1 MDHSSKILDK
11 PATADGRRQRSQRS
25 REKIVA
31 AMLKLVRGGEM
42 SPSAAQVAETSG
54 VSLRTVFRHFEEM
67 DSLYGEMSAVIEQE
81 IMPILKRPLTSSNWR
96 QQIDELISKRI
107 EVYEK
112 VLPLKVSGSVRRFQ
126 SDYLKQD
133 YDQFLKLERAG
144 LKHVLPKSVTANAAL
159 FSALEMTICFE
170 AWRSMRQDRRL
181 SVKQAE
187 AALRLAVDRLLA
199 KES

>member
-1 MDHSSKILDK
+1 
-11 PATADGRRQRSQRS
+11 
-25 REKIVA
+25 
-31 AMLKLVRGGEM
+31 
-42 SPSAAQVAETSG
+42 
-54 VSLRTVFRHFEEM
+54 M
-67 DSLYGEMSAVIEQE
+67 DSLFGEMSAVIEQE
-81 IMPILKRPLTSSNWR
+81 IMPILTRPLTSSDWR

-112 VLPLKVSGSVRRFQ
+112 IMPLKVSGSVRRFQ

-133 YDQFLKLERAG
+133 YDQFLRLERAG
-144 LKHVLPKSVTANAAL
+144 LKNVLPKPVQAKAPL
-159 FSALEMTICFE
+159 FSALEMTFCFE

-199 KES
+199 EEI